1 MIQAVLF
8 DFDGVVAST
17 IEIHIDAWR
26 TVWKEYYNLEPD
38 PLVVKKNEGSPA
50 FRIAQELGDH
60 LGHPLSAGV
69 AKKLSDEKNLLF
81 RQNIHDAVYPDSG
94 RVLQEIKNRGLYTGL
109 VTGTQ
114 IENVLHVLDSE
125 IVKLF
130 DTIVTEKD
138 TSNGKPAPDPYLAAM
153 KKLNVPAKNCLVIEN
168 APLGISA
175 AVASGAHTVAL
186 ETTLPKDYLREAD
199 WILSDHKA
207 LYEFVRFLNPLA

>member
-8 DFDGVVAST
+8 DFDGVIAST
-17 IEIHIDAWR
+17 IEIHIEAWR

-38 PLVVKKNEGSPA
+38 PIVIKKNEGSPA
-50 FRIAQELGDH
+50 FRIAQEIGEH
-60 LGHPLSAGV
+60 LGHPLSAKV

-81 RQNIHDAVYPDSG
+81 RQNVQDAVYPDFT
-94 RVLQEIKNRGLYTGL
+94 RVLHEIKNRDLYTGL

-114 IENVLHVLDSE
+114 IENVLYVLDSE

-130 DTIVTEKD
+130 DAIVTEKD

-153 KKLNVPAKNCLVIEN
+153 KKLQIPAKNSLVIEN

-186 ETTLPKDYLREAD
+186 ETTLPIEYLREAD
-199 WILSDHKA
+199 WILADHKS
-207 LYEFVRFLNPLA
+207 LYEFVRFLTPLS